1 MDATEIIAQQQE
13 QENSS
18 VFFSTSGLNESGKT
32 TGGIMNNGVNSKT
45 GGKESNV
52 SWIAD
57 YVRGAD
63 FEVYYVSLS
72 SKYKSA
78 MGFIW
83 PLMAE
88 GIYLEFGAMLV
99 GVCCKSAMSMILN
112 PSHLET
118 SVYPSLAGESPIM
131 LLLYPLC
138 CVIYPYSVVTLTFLA
153 YFLHHNVPSHDLHV
167 TMYRSWIDFYREHD
181 TGVLMCESYAIA
193 AYIAQSLESD
203 EVIGTS

>member
-118 SVYPSLAGESPIM
+118 SVYPSLAGESPIL
-131 LLLYPLC
+131 LLLYPLR
-138 CVIYPYSVVTLTFLA
+138 CVIYPNLCCNPYLPCLFPTSQCTLSRPPYHIVILLDRFL
-153 YFLHHNVPSHDLHV
+153 SR
-167 TMYRSWIDFYREHD
+167 T
-181 TGVLMCESYAIA
+181 
-193 AYIAQSLESD
+193 
-203 EVIGTS
+203 